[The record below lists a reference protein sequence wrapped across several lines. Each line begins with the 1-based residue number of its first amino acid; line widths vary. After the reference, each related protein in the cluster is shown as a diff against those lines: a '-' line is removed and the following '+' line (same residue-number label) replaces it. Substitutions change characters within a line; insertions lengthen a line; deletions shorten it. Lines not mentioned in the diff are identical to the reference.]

1 MYTNKIRKSRGEVE
15 RSSHSP
21 RRPRTHALATRG
33 RRPREQVSVVAGSS
47 TLFCY
52 NNYMGKAFFII
63 GILFL
68 TVGASLW
75 FWQKQPTP
83 IISPAVPKPTPLTR
97 YSFEEL
103 RARQYEGSE
112 IKLERV
118 LEREDEF
125 TSYVFSFTTDSKKV
139 TGQANL
145 PAQSGIPGKKFPV
158 IVMLRGYADKEIYFT
173 GLGTRKAAGEFAKA
187 GFITLAPDFLGF
199 GGSDS
204 ESADIIEARLEK
216 PITILNLLES
226 IKTLPQADINN
237 VFLWG
242 HSNGGQIAL
251 SVLEVGKSSIPTTLW
266 APVTRPF
273 PQNVL
278 DYIGELDDQGRMVM
292 ASISAFLA
300 NYDAAQFSVEKY
312 VQDITAPLQVHQ
324 GTGDQLVKVEWT
336 NEFVEKMRELGR
348 ETNYYTYKGDDHNL
362 SRNWDTVVAR
372 DIEFFKKHLQ

>member
-1 MYTNKIRKSRGEVE
+1 
-15 RSSHSP
+15 
-21 RRPRTHALATRG
+21 
-33 RRPREQVSVVAGSS
+33 
-47 TLFCY
+47 
-52 NNYMGKAFFII
+52 MGKAFFII

-83 IISPAVPKPTPLTR
+83 IISPAVPKPTPLAK
-97 YSFEEL
+97 YSFEQL
-103 RARQYEGSE
+103 RTRSYEGSE

-125 TSYVFSFTTDSKKV
+125 TSYVFSFTTDSKRV

-145 PAQSGIPGKKFPV
+145 PAQAGLPLRQRLGQAKSPV
-158 IVMLRGYADKEIYFT
+158 VVMLRGYADKEIYFT

-216 PITILNLLES
+216 PVTILNLLES
-226 IKTLPQADINN
+226 IKTLPQADIGN

-242 HSNGGQIAL
+242 HSNGGQVAL
-251 SVLEVGKSSIPTTLW
+251 SVLEVGKNSIPTTLW

-300 NYDAAQFSVEKY
+300 NYNPAQFSVETY
-312 VQDITAPLQVHQ
+312 VQDITVPLQVHQ

-336 NEFVEKMRELGR
+336 NEFVEKIRSLEKQVD
-348 ETNYYTYKGDDHNL
+348 YYTYKGDDHNL

>member
-1 MYTNKIRKSRGEVE
+1 
-15 RSSHSP
+15 
-21 RRPRTHALATRG
+21 
-33 RRPREQVSVVAGSS
+33 
-47 TLFCY
+47 
-52 NNYMGKAFFII
+52 MGKAFFII

-75 FWQKQPTP
+75 FWQKQPTRVS
-83 IISPAVPKPTPLTR
+83 SPAVPKPTPLTR

-145 PAQSGIPGKKFPV
+145 PTLPAQAGQAGIPGKKFPV

-216 PITILNLLES
+216 PITILNLLAS
-226 IKTLPQADINN
+226 ISHMPSANPQQI
-237 VFLWG
+237 FIWG
-242 HSNGGQIAL
+242 HSNGGQVAL
-251 SVLEVGKSSIPTTLW
+251 SVLEIGKSSIPTTLW

-300 NYDAAQFSVEKY
+300 NYDAAQFSVETY

-324 GTGDQLVKVEWT
+324 GTGDQLVKVTWT
-336 NEFVEKMRELGR
+336 NEFVEKIRKLGR